1 MAQAASNENPSRWE
15 WTSSLPD
22 RLRLAP
28 RFDPVPL
35 VADLATLET
44 GEWTAHFVADNYD
57 GDWSVLPLR
66 APKGAHHPI
75 LRITSVPGTENWE
88 DTEFLAAC
96 PALRRVIDSLP
107 AQVGAARL
115 MRLGPGAEIKEH
127 RDWDLSPDQGM
138 VRLHIPIVTNPE
150 VDFRVNGERVAMAPG
165 ELWYLRLADPH
176 RVINAGPTPRVHLV
190 IDCAMSAGLG
200 ELFRHAAAMV

>member
-1 MAQAASNENPSRWE
+1 MAQSVSIDEPSPWE
-15 WTSSLPD
+15 WAAQLPD
-22 RLRLAP
+22 RLRLVP
-28 RFDPVPL
+28 RFDPAPL
-35 VADLATLET
+35 AAELAALEQ
-44 GEWTAHFVADNYD
+44 GEWTAHFVAENYQ

-66 APKGAHHPI
+66 APKGTNHPI

-88 DTEFLAAC
+88 DTEFLVAC
-96 PALRRVIDSLP
+96 PAMRAVIDSLP

-138 VRLHIPIVTNPE
+138 VRLHLPIVTNPA
-150 VDFRVNGERVAMAPG
+150 VDFRVNGERVDMAPG

-176 RVINAGPTPRVHLV
+176 RVINAGAAPRVHLV
-190 IDCAMSAGLG
+190 IDCAMSDALG
-200 ELFRHAAAMV
+200 EMLRAAC